1 MGGTPMMTAPRE
13 PPMITVAL
21 AKGALL
27 KDSVRRF
34 AKAGLDFS
42 TLLDPDNRLLMVP
55 SACGSARALLVR
67 NADVPVYV
75 AYGQAQLGVVGYD
88 VLREHQQPVAQLLDL
103 GFGGCRMAVAV
114 KASSGYRRALDLPA
128 HCRVASK
135 FTRCAEA
142 FFSSLDLPVDLIH
155 LTGSVELGPLT
166 GVSEAIVDLVATGR
180 TLQDNGLVAI
190 EDLFHSTARLIGHP
204 LALRLDDGQL
214 QSLVEKLKAVG
225 PGATPAATPAATSAV
240 GALSSGA
247 LAAGASA

>member
-1 MGGTPMMTAPRE
+1 MITAASRQVV
-13 PPMITVAL
+13 TVAL

-34 AKAGLDFS
+34 AEAGLDFS

-88 VLREHQQPVAQLLDL
+88 VLREHRLPVAQLLDL

-114 KASSGYRRALDLPA
+114 QASSGYRRALDLPA

-135 FTRCAEA
+135 FTRCAQDYFEA
-142 FFSSLDLPVDLIH
+142 LDLPVELIQ

-166 GVSEAIVDLVATGR
+166 GISEAIVDLVATGR
-180 TLQDNGLVAI
+180 TLRDNGLIAI
-190 EDLFHSTARLIGHP
+190 EDLLHSSARLIGHP
-204 LALRLDDGQL
+204 LALRIDGGRL
-214 QSLVEKLKAVG
+214 QAIVERI
-225 PGATPAATPAATSAV
+225 GAAAPAGIPC
-240 GALSSGA
+240 
-247 LAAGASA
+247 

>member
-1 MGGTPMMTAPRE
+1 MITAASRPVV
-13 PPMITVAL
+13 TVAL

-34 AKAGLDFS
+34 AEAGLDFS

-88 VLREHQQPVAQLLDL
+88 VLREHRLPVAQLLDL

-114 KASSGYRRALDLPA
+114 QASSGYRRALDLPA

-135 FTRCAEA
+135 FTRCAQDYFEA
-142 FFSSLDLPVDLIH
+142 LDLPVELIQ

-166 GVSEAIVDLVATGR
+166 GISEAIVDLVATGR
-180 TLQDNGLVAI
+180 TLRDNGLIAI

-204 LALRLDDGQL
+204 LALRIDGGRL
-214 QSLVEKLKAVG
+214 QEIVERIGAVSG
-225 PGATPAATPAATSAV
+225 TRAMSAIGA
-240 GALSSGA
+240 
-247 LAAGASA
+247 ASAGRPS

>member
-1 MGGTPMMTAPRE
+1 MPLSTS
-13 PPMITVAL
+13 PPFTVAL

-34 AKAGLDFS
+34 AAAGLDFS
-42 TLLDPDNRLLMVP
+42 ALLDPDNRLLRVP
-55 SACGSARALLVR
+55 SACGSAQALLVR

-88 VLREHQQPVAQLLDL
+88 VLREHRLPVAQLVDL

-114 KASSGYRRALDLPA
+114 KASSGYQRALDLPA

-135 FTRCAEA
+135 FTRCAA
-142 FFSSLDLPVDLIH
+142 DFFASLDLPVELIH

-166 GVSEAIVDLVATGR
+166 GMSEAIVDLVATGR
-180 TLQDNGLVAI
+180 TLKDNGLVAI

-204 LALRLDDGQL
+204 LSLRLDDGRL
-214 QSLVEKLKAVG
+214 RAIVERI
-225 PGATPAATPAATSAV
+225 GA
-240 GALSSGA
+240 
-247 LAAGASA
+247 AAG